1 MKSKRRRW
9 TAVYAGGVWPKQ
21 VSTPTRPLT
30 RCYVALRRRYSHVS
44 HREPAEG
51 SDLLSA
57 EIGSRAAAFSR
68 DWSSLGAKGTGE
80 KLSPTWPTRTGGI
93 WKSWER
99 DNELGPPSISFV
111 FIKNEFRK
119 NNVEQILFFFH
130 YLKIINNNKIIRKEY
145 YYSTF

>member
-99 DNELGPPSISFV
+99 DNEFHPFRSFLL
-111 FIKNEFRK
+111 KMSSGKTTLNK
-119 NNVEQILFFFH
+119 FFFFF
-130 YLKIINNNKIIRKEY
+130 II
-145 YYSTF
+145 